1 MAFREV
7 CSVETHSLLRY
18 FEGGD
23 FFMACCVK
31 INEAVTNE
39 SSRLL
44 CDNEVWGANTYECFL
59 MTKNAAAN
67 TDISIPVPE
76 LQPPFEV
83 LIPLVFRPLTVP
95 NELLTS

>member
-1 MAFREV
+1 MDRINSEV
-7 CSVETHSLLRY
+7 RKYVEGEIFLWPVAKTS
-18 FEGGD
+18 
-23 FFMACCVK
+23 
-31 INEAVTNE
+31 EAVTNE

-59 MTKNAAAN
+59 MTKNATAN

-83 LIPLVFRPLTVP
+83 LIPLVF
-95 NELLTS
+95 